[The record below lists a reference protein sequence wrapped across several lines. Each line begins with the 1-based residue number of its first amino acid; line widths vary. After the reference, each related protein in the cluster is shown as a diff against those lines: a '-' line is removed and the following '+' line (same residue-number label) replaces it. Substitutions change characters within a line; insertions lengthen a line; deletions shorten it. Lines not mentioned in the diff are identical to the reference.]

1 MDVIIRGY
9 VVSEATW
16 FYHSLIL
23 IVAVFF
29 RFSRVW
35 TLRNLDLALLLSISP
50 GILILS
56 HEQMTQ
62 SPSVLG
68 KTWLLTVTVLLLIRL
83 VTDSL
88 WIRRPKI
95 DANLSAHGMTFLCLA
110 AFGFLLFEAL
120 RTSPSDEVVETMER
134 GRNMMQRVDADKNHR
149 PDEAGPT
156 TDIAAAL
163 TLPLADGVASNDEDL
178 KHQIGSTELLAAHI
192 LAVIAHFAVICG
204 LVILARWHFESTS
217 IGLGMATIYLMIPC
231 TAYDVDKVHH
241 VLPAALIVWAFVAYR
256 RPMVSGSL
264 IGLAC
269 GTLLF
274 AIFLLPLWIAY
285 YGKRGSL
292 RFGAAVVIVAAVLF
306 GSLMLTSADSHS
318 FTQQLIGY
326 VNWEVLEFR
335 DAYQQGVENRDT
347 YGGLWNANNN
357 AYRITVFATFLVM
370 TTALSIWPLKKN
382 VEHLMAGSTA
392 IVLLAQVWYP
402 YQGGVYVLWYLPLL
416 VAVVFRPR
424 LTHLAP
430 PLTSLADE
438 TEQQKPDRRGV
449 QAAPPTKPLLR

>member
-1 MDVIIRGY
+1 MDVIIEGY
-9 VVSEATW
+9 SVSEATW

-35 TLRNLDLALLLSISP
+35 TLRNLDLGLLLSISP
-50 GILILS
+50 GILLLDQ
-56 HEQMTQ
+56 HQ
-62 SPSVLG
+62 SVLG
-68 KTWLLTVTVLLLIRL
+68 KSWLLTVTVLLLIRL
-83 VTDSL
+83 VTDSM

-95 DANLSAHGMTFLCLA
+95 EANLSSAGMTFLCIA
-110 AFGFLLFEAL
+110 AFGLLLYEAL

-134 GRNMMQRVDADKNHR
+134 GRNMMQRRDGDKNHR
-149 PDEAGPT
+149 PNEAGPT

-163 TLPLADGVASNDEDL
+163 TLPLADGVASNDEGL
-178 KHQIGSTELLAAHI
+178 QHQIGSTELLAAHI

-204 LVILARWHFESTS
+204 LVILSKWHFESTS

-274 AIFLLPLWIAY
+274 AIFLLPLWMAY
-285 YGKRGSL
+285 YGRRGAL
-292 RFGAAVVIVAAVLF
+292 RFAAAVVIVAAVLF

-335 DAYQQGVENRDT
+335 DVYQQGVGNKDAF
-347 YGGLWNANNN
+347 GGLWSEYNN
-357 AYRITVFATFLVM
+357 AYRITVFAAFLVM

-392 IVLLAQVWYP
+392 IVLCAQVWYP
-402 YQGGVYVLWYLPLL
+402 YHGGVYVLWYLPLL
-416 VAVVFRPR
+416 IAVVFRPR

-430 PLTSLADE
+430 PLSSLAE
-438 TEQQKPDRRGV
+438 EAEQQKPDRRGI
-449 QAAPPTKPLLR
+449 QAAPQSKQLLR